1 MARQMKEKSSCSGGD
16 SECRET
22 YTVEKD
28 TKREG
33 GRLDDKTGTEAMQTW
48 VTERMPGRQAAQ
60 RIEKPSRGSQR
71 AISDTQ
77 EPQEE
82 RWREEEKIVDMGE
95 IERG

>member
-1 MARQMKEKSSCSGGD
+1 MIRLALRP
-16 SECRET
+16 CRH
-22 YTVEKD
+22 
-28 TKREG
+28 G
-33 GRLDDKTGTEAMQTW
+33 SQ
-48 VTERMPGRQAAQ
+48 RMPGRQAAQ

-95 IERG
+95 RKRENEDRNMR